1 MAESVTTP
9 PGQAYGPPMIKH
21 GDTTIIHN
29 CAGWDSCPNHA
40 PVASGF
46 TTTPEYRIAYFAEAA
61 RMHPAARRSRFRRR
75 VWRDDQ
81 SLDDREYLG
90 RHALAE
96 ITATR
101 EERSGIHAASA
112 AARRLSTVT
121 DAQLDQA
128 LADLRDGV
136 TP

>member
-1 MAESVTTP
+1 
-9 PGQAYGPPMIKH
+9 MIKH
-21 GDTTIIHN
+21 GEHTIIVQ
-29 CAGWDSCPNHA
+29 

-46 TTTPEYRIAYFAEAA
+46 TTSPEYRIAYFAEAA
-61 RMHPAARRSRFRRR
+61 RIHPAASSSRFRRR

-81 SLDDREYLG
+81 SLGDR
-90 RHALAE
+90 
-96 ITATR
+96 
-101 EERSGIHAASA
+101 IHAAT
-112 AARRLSTVT
+112 AARRLSTVA

>member
-1 MAESVTTP
+1 MV
-9 PGQAYGPPMIKH
+9 PPMIKH
-21 GDTTIIHN
+21 GDHTIIVQ
-29 CAGWDSCPNHA
+29 

-75 VWRDDQ
+75 VWRDDL
-81 SLDDREYLG
+81 SLGDR
-90 RHALAE
+90 
-96 ITATR
+96 
-101 EERSGIHAASA
+101 IHAAS
-112 AARRLSTVT
+112 AARRLSTVA

-128 LADLRDGV
+128 LADLREQV

>member
-1 MAESVTTP
+1 
-9 PGQAYGPPMIKH
+9 MIRH
-21 GDTTIIHN
+21 GETAVITHVRGGRPVGEDGLIDLS
-29 CAGWDSCPNHA
+29 AP

-61 RMHPAARRSRFRRR
+61 RLHPLAKRSAFRRR

-81 SLDDREYLG
+81 SLGDR
-90 RHALAE
+90 
-96 ITATR
+96 
-101 EERSGIHAASA
+101 IHASS
-112 AARRLSTVT
+112 AARRLSAVT
-121 DAQLDQA
+121 DAQLDQV